1 MIREHA
7 LCLIGLYCQRDHRAS
22 LTMFPVSA
30 FIIVAWNP
38 VRTRHFTAED
48 TAAADLYT
56 AFAVIVASNGSI
68 MVGRLLVYVF
78 IDDLV
83 VFDVLY
89 FTAVC
94 FISVTILTSVASAC
108 LHHLTLSNM
117 SLMNWMSRIIRVRLP
132 IFFKPIRF
140 FVVRVSQQ
148 ATDRRSRI
156 KF

>member
-1 MIREHA
+1 M
-7 LCLIGLYCQRDHRAS
+7 
-22 LTMFPVSA
+22 
-30 FIIVAWNP
+30 AWNP

-108 LHHLTLSNM
+108 LHTHVVNELGVANHKGSTAYFFSNRYAFSWSEYPNKRQIFDRASSFDLF
-117 SLMNWMSRIIRVRLP
+117 SLGTYTY
-132 IFFKPIRF
+132 
-140 FVVRVSQQ
+140 
-148 ATDRRSRI
+148 A
-156 KF
+156 